1 LFLPYGFRVMQES
14 TVVCLNRELVR
25 ADFAWLYRRYAKGD
39 TVLAGLGAKARAAR
53 RGLWADANPVPP
65 WDYRRGSA
73 TVPAT
78 ATGEAGRGSEAA
90 SLRSVTS
97 AKTGGEA
104 AAGTVYLTA
113 TGKKYHRAGCRYL
126 SGGGT
131 AATVKE
137 ATGRGLTP
145 CKVCKP

>member
-1 LFLPYGFRVMQES
+1 VTS
-14 TVVCLNRELVR
+14 
-25 ADFAWLYRRYAKGD
+25 
-39 TVLAGLGAKARAAR
+39 VLEAEARAAR
-53 RGLWADANPVPP
+53 RGLWSDPNPLPP
-65 WDYRRGSA
+65 WDYRRGVA

-78 ATGEAGRGSEAA
+78 ATGEAARGLEAA
-90 SLRSVTS
+90 PVAS
-97 AKTGGEA
+97 AKTGGE